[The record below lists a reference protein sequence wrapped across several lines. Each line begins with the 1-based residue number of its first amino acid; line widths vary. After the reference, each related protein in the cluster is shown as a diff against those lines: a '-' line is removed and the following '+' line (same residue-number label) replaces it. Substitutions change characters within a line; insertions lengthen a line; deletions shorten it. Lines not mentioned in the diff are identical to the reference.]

1 MYIQEA
7 EEKTLGKPL
16 GAALRRYGAVAACF
30 AVLIVAAAVFDTRG
44 PIEPAL
50 TGPVVG
56 PPDISQPPEVV
67 PEKVTVDMGQVYFNA
82 EWESG
87 GLRLQLAV
95 QRIERADV
103 VKTIA
108 SIIAGTAE
116 ITGETTFVEYTKG
129 GACFYSAWSM
139 TGPCLE
145 RTAAHTAVS
154 SANSRSGRAN
164 AAQPVI

>member
-129 GACFYSAWSM
+129 GAELHPIC
-139 TGPCLE
+139 
-145 RTAAHTAVS
+145 
-154 SANSRSGRAN
+154 
-164 AAQPVI
+164 